1 MPNEVSIEV
10 IDALA
15 IKVIFIIFKLR
26 VITKKSYLHL
36 FNIFSISICLK
47 QCIDIRDFGKL
58 DIVKEL
64 LPHRKQ
70 CGQRQGYWL
79 KNLGYL

>member
-58 DIVKEL
+58 DIVRNFYRIVSSAVKG
-64 LPHRKQ
+64 RDT
-70 CGQRQGYWL
+70 G
-79 KNLGYL
+79 